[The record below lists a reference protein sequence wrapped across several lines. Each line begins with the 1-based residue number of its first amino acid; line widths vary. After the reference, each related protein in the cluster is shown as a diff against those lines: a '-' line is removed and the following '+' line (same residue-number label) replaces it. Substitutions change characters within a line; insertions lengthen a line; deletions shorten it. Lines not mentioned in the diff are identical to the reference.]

1 MSGDV
6 VRVNFVSGDVV
17 RVNFVSIVIGFV
29 YFSEGDEVVSVCG
42 S

>member
-6 VRVNFVSGDVV
+6 VSVNL
-17 RVNFVSIVIGFV
+17 VSIVIGCV